1 MERANIVVIGAG
13 VVGLAVAFELSKYS
27 DSVYVFEKNKII
39 GAETSSHNSGVVHS
53 GIYYP
58 KGSLKAELSI
68 KGNAMLYQLCREHGI
83 PCKRLGKLIVAN
95 GDRELR
101 ELEGLMRNGNNNG
114 IEGLEMLDGDGV
126 KRMEPSIKA
135 EAAIYVPS
143 TGIIEP
149 TELMNYFHAGFT
161 KNGGIVAL
169 NTEVTGIR
177 QSKEGYIIDG
187 ISAGQKFS
195 VACNTIINSAGLH
208 SDRIAE
214 MAGLDVDA
222 LGYRLN
228 YVKGDYFRISGKPPV
243 RMLVY
248 PIPEASGLGIHLTPD
263 LSGSVRLGPNA
274 YHVVRLDYRVQSD
287 VMDFIASVRRFLPS
301 ISDYN
306 IHEDSSGIRPQLKEQ
321 SGSYRDFIIRNEADH
336 GLPNFINLIGIESP
350 GLTASPAIA
359 EFVSEMYRDE
369 IKG

>member
-13 VVGLAVAFELSKYS
+13 VVGLAVAFELSKYN

-39 GAETSSHNSGVVHS
+39 GAETSSHNSGVIHS

-58 KGSLKAELSI
+58 KGTLKAELSM
-68 KGNAMLYQLCREHGI
+68 KGNSMLYQMCREHGI
-83 PCKRLGKLIVAN
+83 SCKRLGKLIVAN

-101 ELEGLMRNGNNNG
+101 ELEELMRNGNNNE
-114 IEGLEMLDGDGV
+114 IEGIEMLDGDGV
-126 KRMEPSIKA
+126 KKMEPAIKA

-143 TGIIEP
+143 TGIIDP
-149 TELMNYFHAGFT
+149 TELMNYFYAGLT

-177 QSKEGYIIDG
+177 QSNDGYMIDG

-195 VACNTIINSAGLH
+195 VACNTVINSAGLH

-263 LSGSVRLGPNA
+263 LSGSVKLGPNA
-274 YHVVRLDYRVQSD
+274 YHVDHLDYHVQSD

-301 ISDYN
+301 ISEYN
-306 IHEDSSGIRPQLKEQ
+306 IHEDSSGIRPQLKKQ
-321 SGSYRDFIIRNEADH
+321 SSSYRDFIIRNEADH

-350 GLTASPAIA
+350 GLTASPAIGQ
-359 EFVSEMYRDE
+359 FVSSIYKDE
-369 IKG
+369 IKR